1 MNSFFQ
7 LFLAWGVLLLVILV
21 LYLVDKINIIYQRQ
35 SQDATEPAY
44 SDGLFGELVGKALW
58 DAMSGIPL
66 PGFDP
71 KLVQDLKPH
80 YEPVL
85 RQHIEHTFLQGVTDQ
100 REGRA
105 GVPVNNRMIPTPR
118 GSVESWMPLHH
129 LSSLYQCGVEHA
141 QNKPADRLRVQQ
153 TLDQVCVML
162 YARAGLDLKDPF
174 SRTLMEPINPGEP
187 EPELAAPEAPPE
199 QMPAQADAP
208 SEAMPP
214 PDLAT
219 QTPTD
224 HAQPADAEPEA
235 VEPMTLGQALPQ
247 QAKPVPA

>member
-1 MNSFFQ
+1 MSSFFQ

-35 SQDATEPAY
+35 SQDAPEPAY
-44 SDGLFGELVGKALW
+44 SDGLFGELMGKALW

-85 RQHIEHTFLQGVTDQ
+85 RQHIEQTFLQGVTDQ
-100 REGRA
+100 REGRV

-141 QNKPADRLRVQQ
+141 QNKPAERLRVQQ

-162 YARAGLDLKDPF
+162 YARAGLELKDPF
-174 SRTLMEPINPGEP
+174 SRILMEPIDPGAPVSDAASDAAQPTDAMPAADLPVEAQADAAAPEASAQPVTPEP
-187 EPELAAPEAPPE
+187 EPEVI
-199 QMPAQADAP
+199 
-208 SEAMPP
+208 
-214 PDLAT
+214 
-219 QTPTD
+219 
-224 HAQPADAEPEA
+224 EP
-235 VEPMTLGQALPQ
+235 VTLGQSLPT

>member
-1 MNSFFQ
+1 
-7 LFLAWGVLLLVILV
+7 
-21 LYLVDKINIIYQRQ
+21 
-35 SQDATEPAY
+35 
-44 SDGLFGELVGKALW
+44 
-58 DAMSGIPL
+58 
-66 PGFDP
+66 
-71 KLVQDLKPH
+71 LVQDLKPH

-141 QNKPADRLRVQQ
+141 QNKPAERLRVQQ

-162 YARAGLDLKDPF
+162 YARAGLELKDPF
-174 SRTLMEPINPGEP
+174 SRILMEPIDPGAPVSDAAPDAAQPAADLPVEEQANAAVPDAPAHPVSPEP
-187 EPELAAPEAPPE
+187 EPEVI
-199 QMPAQADAP
+199 
-208 SEAMPP
+208 
-214 PDLAT
+214 
-219 QTPTD
+219 
-224 HAQPADAEPEA
+224 EP
-235 VEPMTLGQALPQ
+235 VTLGQSLPT

>member
-1 MNSFFQ
+1 MSSFFQ

-35 SQDATEPAY
+35 SQDAAEPVY

-85 RQHIEHTFLQGVTDQ
+85 RQHIEQTFLQGVTDQ

-118 GSVESWMPLHH
+118 GSLESWMPLHH
-129 LSSLYQCGVEHA
+129 LSSLYQCGVDHA
-141 QNKPADRLRVQQ
+141 QNKPAERLRVQQ

-162 YARAGLDLKDPF
+162 YARAGLELKDPF
-174 SRTLMEPINPGEP
+174 SRILMEPIDPDAPVSEVAADAASPTDAVPAADLPVEAPANAAAPDAPAQPLTPEP
-187 EPELAAPEAPPE
+187 EPEVI
-199 QMPAQADAP
+199 
-208 SEAMPP
+208 
-214 PDLAT
+214 
-219 QTPTD
+219 
-224 HAQPADAEPEA
+224 EP
-235 VEPMTLGQALPQ
+235 VTLGQSLPT

>member
-1 MNSFFQ
+1 MSSFFQ

-21 LYLVDKINIIYQRQ
+21 LYLVDKINTIYQRQ
-35 SQDATEPAY
+35 AQDAPEPTY

-85 RQHIEHTFLQGVTDQ
+85 RQHIEQTFLQGVTDQ

-105 GVPVNNRMIPTPR
+105 GVPANNRMIPTPR

-141 QNKPADRLRVQQ
+141 QNKSSERLRVQQ

-162 YARAGLDLKDPF
+162 YARAGLELKDPF
-174 SRTLMEPINPGEP
+174 SRILMEPTDPGAPVQEAAADATNPVDAAPTPDEAVDAEATVAAQGAPAQPLPAEP
-187 EPELAAPEAPPE
+187 EPE
-199 QMPAQADAP
+199 
-208 SEAMPP
+208 SI
-214 PDLAT
+214 
-219 QTPTD
+219 
-224 HAQPADAEPEA
+224 EP
-235 VEPMTLGQALPQ
+235 VTLGQNLPI

>member
-1 MNSFFQ
+1 MSSFFQ

-21 LYLVDKINIIYQRQ
+21 LYLVDKINTIYQRQ
-35 SQDATEPAY
+35 AQDAPEPIY

-71 KLVQDLKPH
+71 KMVQDLKPH

-85 RQHIEHTFLQGVTDQ
+85 RQHIEQTFLQGVTDQ

-105 GVPVNNRMIPTPR
+105 GVPANNRMIPTPR
-118 GSVESWMPLHH
+118 GSLESWMPLHH

-141 QNKPADRLRVQQ
+141 QNKPAERLRVQQ

-162 YARAGLDLKDPF
+162 YARAGLELTDPF
-174 SRTLMEPINPGEP
+174 SRILMEPIDPGAPVEESAADATNPADAAPTPDVAVDAEANVAAQGAPAQALPAEP
-187 EPELAAPEAPPE
+187 EPEPE
-199 QMPAQADAP
+199 
-208 SEAMPP
+208 SI
-214 PDLAT
+214 
-219 QTPTD
+219 
-224 HAQPADAEPEA
+224 EP
-235 VEPMTLGQALPQ
+235 VTLGQNLPI

>member
-35 SQDATEPAY
+35 SQDATEPAD

-129 LSSLYQCGVEHA
+129 LSSLYQCGVDHA
-141 QNKPADRLRVQQ
+141 QNKPAERLRVQQ

-162 YARAGLDLKDPF
+162 YARAGLELKDPF
-174 SRTLMEPINPGEP
+174 SRILMEPIDPGAPEEAVAADGANPTDAMPAADLPVEAQASVVDPDAPAQPLSPEP
-187 EPELAAPEAPPE
+187 EPEVI
-199 QMPAQADAP
+199 
-208 SEAMPP
+208 
-214 PDLAT
+214 
-219 QTPTD
+219 
-224 HAQPADAEPEA
+224 EP
-235 VEPMTLGQALPQ
+235 VTLGQSLPT

>member
-1 MNSFFQ
+1 MSSFFQ
-7 LFLAWGVLLLVILV
+7 LFLAWGVLLLVILT

-35 SQDATEPAY
+35 GQDAPEPTY

-85 RQHIEHTFLQGVTDQ
+85 RQHIEQTFLQGVTDQ

-129 LSSLYQCGVEHA
+129 LSSLYQCGVDHA
-141 QNKPADRLRVQQ
+141 QNKPAERLRIQQ

-174 SRTLMEPINPGEP
+174 SRILMEPIDPGAPVSEGSVDAAQAADTASAPDEAVATEDKVAAAQPVSAEP
-187 EPELAAPEAPPE
+187 EPEVI
-199 QMPAQADAP
+199 
-208 SEAMPP
+208 
-214 PDLAT
+214 
-219 QTPTD
+219 
-224 HAQPADAEPEA
+224 EP
-235 VEPMTLGQALPQ
+235 VTLGQSLPT

>member
-1 MNSFFQ
+1 MSSFFQ

-35 SQDATEPAY
+35 SQDATEPVY

-141 QNKPADRLRVQQ
+141 QNKPAERLRIQQ

-162 YARAGLDLKDPF
+162 YARAGLELKDPF
-174 SRTLMEPINPGEP
+174 SRILMEPIDPG
-187 EPELAAPEAPPE
+187 APVSDVAPDE
-199 QMPAQADAP
+199 
-208 SEAMPP
+208 
-214 PDLAT
+214 
-219 QTPTD
+219 
-224 HAQPADAEPEA
+224 AQPADAMPASDLPVEAQANVAAPDAPAQPLSPEPEPE
-235 VEPMTLGQALPQ
+235 VIEPVTLGQSLPT

>member
-1 MNSFFQ
+1 MSSFFQ

-35 SQDATEPAY
+35 GQDAAEPVY
-44 SDGLFGELVGKALW
+44 SDALFGELVGKALW

-118 GSVESWMPLHH
+118 GNLESWMPLHH

-141 QNKPADRLRVQQ
+141 QNKPAERLRIQQ

-162 YARAGLDLKDPF
+162 YARAGLELKDPF
-174 SRTLMEPINPGEP
+174 SRILMEPIDPGAPVSDVAADAANPSEPPVVAEAAAGAEVPVAAQDAAPQPMPPEP
-187 EPELAAPEAPPE
+187 EPEVI
-199 QMPAQADAP
+199 
-208 SEAMPP
+208 
-214 PDLAT
+214 
-219 QTPTD
+219 
-224 HAQPADAEPEA
+224 EP
-235 VEPMTLGQALPQ
+235 VTLGQSLPT

>member
-1 MNSFFQ
+1 MSSFFQ

-35 SQDATEPAY
+35 SQDATEPVY

-85 RQHIEHTFLQGVTDQ
+85 RQHIEQTFLQGVTDQ

-141 QNKPADRLRVQQ
+141 QNKPAERLRVQQ

-162 YARAGLDLKDPF
+162 YARAGLELKDPF
-174 SRTLMEPINPGEP
+174 SRILMEPIDPGAPQEAVAADGANPVDAAPAPDLADTAEVNVAVSDAPAQPLSPEP
-187 EPELAAPEAPPE
+187 EPEVI
-199 QMPAQADAP
+199 
-208 SEAMPP
+208 
-214 PDLAT
+214 
-219 QTPTD
+219 
-224 HAQPADAEPEA
+224 EP
-235 VEPMTLGQALPQ
+235 VTLGQSLPT

>member
-1 MNSFFQ
+1 MSSFFQ

-21 LYLVDKINIIYQRQ
+21 LYLVDKINTIYQRQ
-35 SQDATEPAY
+35 AQDAPEPTY

-71 KLVQDLKPH
+71 KMVQDLKPH

-85 RQHIEHTFLQGVTDQ
+85 RQHIEQTFLQGVTDQ

-105 GVPVNNRMIPTPR
+105 GVPANNRMIPTPR
-118 GSVESWMPLHH
+118 GSLESWMPLHH

-141 QNKPADRLRVQQ
+141 QNKPAERLRVQQ

-162 YARAGLDLKDPF
+162 YARAGLELTDPF
-174 SRTLMEPINPGEP
+174 SRILMEPTDPGAPVEESAADATNPADAAPTPDVAVDAEANVAAQGAPAQALPAEP
-187 EPELAAPEAPPE
+187 EPE
-199 QMPAQADAP
+199 
-208 SEAMPP
+208 SI
-214 PDLAT
+214 
-219 QTPTD
+219 
-224 HAQPADAEPEA
+224 EP
-235 VEPMTLGQALPQ
+235 VTLGQNLPI

>member
-1 MNSFFQ
+1 MSSFFQ

-21 LYLVDKINIIYQRQ
+21 LYLIDKINIIYQRQ
-35 SQDATEPAY
+35 AHDAPEPTY

-58 DAMSGIPL
+58 DGMSGIPL

-85 RQHIEHTFLQGVTDQ
+85 RQHIEQTFLQGVTDQ

-118 GSVESWMPLHH
+118 GSLESWMPLHH

-141 QNKPADRLRVQQ
+141 QNKPAERLRVQQ

-162 YARAGLDLKDPF
+162 YARAGLELKDPF
-174 SRTLMEPINPGEP
+174 SRILMEPIDPGAPAQEVAADAANPAGDTPAPEAVGAEDNQAPQVNPAQPLPDGP
-187 EPELAAPEAPPE
+187 EPEVI
-199 QMPAQADAP
+199 
-208 SEAMPP
+208 
-214 PDLAT
+214 
-219 QTPTD
+219 
-224 HAQPADAEPEA
+224 EP
-235 VEPMTLGQALPQ
+235 VTLGQSLPM

>member
-1 MNSFFQ
+1 MSSFFQ

-35 SQDATEPAY
+35 SQDAAEPVY

-85 RQHIEHTFLQGVTDQ
+85 RQHIEQTFLQGVTDQ

-118 GSVESWMPLHH
+118 GSLESWMPLHH
-129 LSSLYQCGVEHA
+129 LSSLYQCGVDHA
-141 QNKPADRLRVQQ
+141 QNKPAERLRVQQ

-162 YARAGLDLKDPF
+162 YARAGLELTDPF
-174 SRTLMEPINPGEP
+174 SRILMEPTDPGAPIEEGAADGTNPADAAPTPDVAVDAEANVAAQGAPAQALPAEP
-187 EPELAAPEAPPE
+187 EPE
-199 QMPAQADAP
+199 
-208 SEAMPP
+208 SI
-214 PDLAT
+214 
-219 QTPTD
+219 
-224 HAQPADAEPEA
+224 EP
-235 VEPMTLGQALPQ
+235 VTLGQNLPI

>member
-1 MNSFFQ
+1 MSSFFQ

-35 SQDATEPAY
+35 GQDAPAPTY

-85 RQHIEHTFLQGVTDQ
+85 RQHIEQTFLQGVTDQ

-129 LSSLYQCGVEHA
+129 LSSLYQCGVEHG
-141 QNKPADRLRVQQ
+141 QNKSAERLRVQQ

-174 SRTLMEPINPGEP
+174 SRILMEPVNPGSP
-187 EPELAAPEAPPE
+187 EPEIEPVE
-199 QMPAQADAP
+199 
-208 SEAMPP
+208 SEPV
-214 PDLAT
+214 
-219 QTPTD
+219 QTPTQTD
-224 HAQPADAEPEA
+224 ADMTPPQPTETSEPPVPNSAVTEAEAESF
-235 VEPMTLGQALPQ
+235 EPLTLGQPLPKE
-247 QAKPVPA
+247 AKPVPA

>member
-35 SQDATEPAY
+35 SQDAPEPAY
-44 SDGLFGELVGKALW
+44 SDGLFGELMGKALW

-85 RQHIEHTFLQGVTDQ
+85 RQHIEQTFLQGVTDQ
-100 REGRA
+100 REGRV

-141 QNKPADRLRVQQ
+141 QNKPAERLRVQQ

-162 YARAGLDLKDPF
+162 YARAGLELKDPF
-174 SRTLMEPINPGEP
+174 SRILMEPIDPGAPVSDAASDAAQPTDAMPAADLPVEAQADAAAPEASAQPVPPEP
-187 EPELAAPEAPPE
+187 EPEVI
-199 QMPAQADAP
+199 
-208 SEAMPP
+208 
-214 PDLAT
+214 
-219 QTPTD
+219 
-224 HAQPADAEPEA
+224 EP
-235 VEPMTLGQALPQ
+235 VTLGQSLPT

>member
-1 MNSFFQ
+1 MSSFFQ

-35 SQDATEPAY
+35 SQDAPEPAY

-141 QNKPADRLRVQQ
+141 QNKPAERLRVQQ

-174 SRTLMEPINPGEP
+174 SRILMEPIDPGAPVSDAASDAAQPMDAMPAADLPVEAQANAAAPEAAAQPVSPEP
-187 EPELAAPEAPPE
+187 EPEVI
-199 QMPAQADAP
+199 
-208 SEAMPP
+208 
-214 PDLAT
+214 
-219 QTPTD
+219 
-224 HAQPADAEPEA
+224 EP
-235 VEPMTLGQALPQ
+235 VTLGQSLPT

>member
-1 MNSFFQ
+1 MSSFFQ
-7 LFLAWGVLLLVILV
+7 LFLAWGVLLLVVLV
-21 LYLVDKINIIYQRQ
+21 LYLIDKINIIYQRQ
-35 SQDATEPAY
+35 AQDAPEPTY

-85 RQHIEHTFLQGVTDQ
+85 RQHIEQTFLQGVTDH

-141 QNKPADRLRVQQ
+141 QGKPTERLRIQQ

-162 YARAGLDLKDPF
+162 YARAGLELKDPF
-174 SRTLMEPINPGEP
+174 SRILMEPIDPGAPVEEAVADAVSEP
-187 EPELAAPEAPPE
+187 SLAATEPDAS
-199 QMPAQADAP
+199 AQAEATPASDVAVTETP
-208 SEAMPP
+208 AHASEGE
-214 PDLAT
+214 T
-219 QTPTD
+219 I
-224 HAQPADAEPEA
+224 EP
-235 VEPMTLGQALPQ
+235 VTLGQALPTE
-247 QAKPVPA
+247 AKPVPA

>member
-1 MNSFFQ
+1 MSSFFQ

-21 LYLVDKINIIYQRQ
+21 LYLIDKINIIYQRQ
-35 SQDATEPAY
+35 AQDASEPAY

-85 RQHIEHTFLQGVTDQ
+85 RQHIEQTFLQGVTDQ

-118 GSVESWMPLHH
+118 GNLESWMPLHH

-141 QNKPADRLRVQQ
+141 QNKPAERLRVQQ

-162 YARAGLDLKDPF
+162 YARAGLELKDPF
-174 SRTLMEPINPGEP
+174 SRILMEPIDPGAPVSDAASDAAQPTDAMPAADLPVEAQADAAAPEASAQPVPPEP
-187 EPELAAPEAPPE
+187 EPEVI
-199 QMPAQADAP
+199 
-208 SEAMPP
+208 
-214 PDLAT
+214 
-219 QTPTD
+219 
-224 HAQPADAEPEA
+224 EP
-235 VEPMTLGQALPQ
+235 VTLGQSLPT

>member
-1 MNSFFQ
+1 MSSFFQ

-21 LYLVDKINIIYQRQ
+21 LYLIDKINIIYQRQ

-162 YARAGLDLKDPF
+162 YARAGLELKDPF
-174 SRTLMEPINPGEP
+174 SRILMEPIDP
-187 EPELAAPEAPPE
+187 AAPVSDIAP
-199 QMPAQADAP
+199 DA
-208 SEAMPP
+208 
-214 PDLAT
+214 
-219 QTPTD
+219 
-224 HAQPADAEPEA
+224 AQPADAMPAADPPVETQANVAAPDAPAQPLSPEPEPE
-235 VEPMTLGQALPQ
+235 VIEPVTLGQSLPI

>member
-1 MNSFFQ
+1 MSSFFQ
-7 LFLAWGVLLLVILV
+7 LFLAWGVLLLVVLV
-21 LYLVDKINIIYQRQ
+21 LYLVDKINIMYQRQ
-35 SQDATEPAY
+35 GHETPEPTY

-85 RQHIEHTFLQGVTDQ
+85 RQHIEQTFLQGVTDQ

-105 GVPVNNRMIPTPR
+105 GVPINNRMIPTPR

-141 QNKPADRLRVQQ
+141 QNKPAERLRIQQ

-162 YARAGLDLKDPF
+162 YARAGLDLIDPF
-174 SRTLMEPINPGEP
+174 SRILMEPIDPGAPVATGEAAEANPTADAVNTESTVVADGQLDQSDASPQPMAAEP
-187 EPELAAPEAPPE
+187 APE
-199 QMPAQADAP
+199 
-208 SEAMPP
+208 SI
-214 PDLAT
+214 
-219 QTPTD
+219 
-224 HAQPADAEPEA
+224 EP
-235 VEPMTLGQALPQ
+235 VTLGQSLPT

>member
-1 MNSFFQ
+1 MSSFFQ

-21 LYLVDKINIIYQRQ
+21 LYLVDKINTIYQRQ
-35 SQDATEPAY
+35 AQDAPEPTY

-85 RQHIEHTFLQGVTDQ
+85 RQHIEQTFLQGVTDQ

-105 GVPVNNRMIPTPR
+105 GVPANNRMIPTPR

-141 QNKPADRLRVQQ
+141 QNKPSERLRVQQ

-162 YARAGLDLKDPF
+162 YARAGLELKDPF
-174 SRTLMEPINPGEP
+174 SRILMEPTDPGAPVQEAAADATNPVDAAPTPDEAVDAEATVAAQGASAQPLPAEP
-187 EPELAAPEAPPE
+187 EPEPE
-199 QMPAQADAP
+199 
-208 SEAMPP
+208 SI
-214 PDLAT
+214 
-219 QTPTD
+219 
-224 HAQPADAEPEA
+224 EP
-235 VEPMTLGQALPQ
+235 VTLGQNLPI

>member
-1 MNSFFQ
+1 MSSFFQ

-85 RQHIEHTFLQGVTDQ
+85 RQHIEQTFLQGVTDQ

-129 LSSLYQCGVEHA
+129 LSSLYQCGVDHA
-141 QNKPADRLRVQQ
+141 QNKPAERLRIQQ

-174 SRTLMEPINPGEP
+174 SRILMEPIDPGAPVSEGSVDAAQAADTASAPDEAVATEDKVAAAQPVSAEP
-187 EPELAAPEAPPE
+187 EPEVI
-199 QMPAQADAP
+199 
-208 SEAMPP
+208 
-214 PDLAT
+214 
-219 QTPTD
+219 
-224 HAQPADAEPEA
+224 EP
-235 VEPMTLGQALPQ
+235 VTLGQSLPT

>member
-21 LYLVDKINIIYQRQ
+21 LYLVDKINVIYQRQ
-35 SQDATEPAY
+35 SQDAIEPTY

-85 RQHIEHTFLQGVTDQ
+85 RQHIEQTFLQGVTDQ

-118 GSVESWMPLHH
+118 GNLESWMPLHH

-141 QNKPADRLRVQQ
+141 QNKPSERLRVQQ

-162 YARAGLDLKDPF
+162 YARAGLELKDPF
-174 SRTLMEPINPGEP
+174 SRILMESIDPGAPVEDGAADATNPTEAMPAADLPVQTEANVAAPDAPEQPLPAEP
-187 EPELAAPEAPPE
+187 EPEVI
-199 QMPAQADAP
+199 
-208 SEAMPP
+208 
-214 PDLAT
+214 
-219 QTPTD
+219 
-224 HAQPADAEPEA
+224 EP
-235 VEPMTLGQALPQ
+235 VTLGQSLPT

>member
-1 MNSFFQ
+1 MSSFFQ

-141 QNKPADRLRVQQ
+141 QNKPAERLRVQQ

-162 YARAGLDLKDPF
+162 YARAGLELKDPF
-174 SRTLMEPINPGEP
+174 SRILMEPVDPGAPVSDAAPDEAHPADAMPASDLPAEAQANVAASDAPAHPVSPEP
-187 EPELAAPEAPPE
+187 EPEVI
-199 QMPAQADAP
+199 
-208 SEAMPP
+208 
-214 PDLAT
+214 
-219 QTPTD
+219 
-224 HAQPADAEPEA
+224 EP
-235 VEPMTLGQALPQ
+235 VTLGQSLPT

>member
-1 MNSFFQ
+1 MSSFFQ
-7 LFLAWGVLLLVILV
+7 LFLAWGVLLLVVLV
-21 LYLVDKINIIYQRQ
+21 LYLIDKINIIYQRQ
-35 SQDATEPAY
+35 AQDAPEPTY

-85 RQHIEHTFLQGVTDQ
+85 RQHIEQTFLQGVTDQ

-105 GVPVNNRMIPTPR
+105 GVPANNRMIPTPR

-141 QNKPADRLRVQQ
+141 QNKPAERLRVQQ

-162 YARAGLDLKDPF
+162 YARAGLELKDPF
-174 SRTLMEPINPGEP
+174 SRILMEPTDPGAPVQEAAADATNPVDAAPTPDEAVDAEATVAAQGAPAQPLPAEP
-187 EPELAAPEAPPE
+187 EPE
-199 QMPAQADAP
+199 
-208 SEAMPP
+208 SI
-214 PDLAT
+214 
-219 QTPTD
+219 
-224 HAQPADAEPEA
+224 EP
-235 VEPMTLGQALPQ
+235 VTLGQNLPI

>member
-1 MNSFFQ
+1 MSSFFQ

-129 LSSLYQCGVEHA
+129 LSSLYQCGVDHA
-141 QNKPADRLRVQQ
+141 QNKPAERLRVQQ

-162 YARAGLDLKDPF
+162 YARAGLELKDPF
-174 SRTLMEPINPGEP
+174 SRILMEPIDPGAPEEAVAADGANPADAMPAADLPAEALANVAVPDAPAQPLSPEP
-187 EPELAAPEAPPE
+187 EPEVI
-199 QMPAQADAP
+199 
-208 SEAMPP
+208 
-214 PDLAT
+214 
-219 QTPTD
+219 
-224 HAQPADAEPEA
+224 EP
-235 VEPMTLGQALPQ
+235 VTLGQSLPT

>member
-1 MNSFFQ
+1 MSSFFQ

-21 LYLVDKINIIYQRQ
+21 LYLIDKINIIYQRH
-35 SQDATEPAY
+35 AEEAKEPSY
-44 SDGLFGELVGKALW
+44 SDGLFGDLVGKALW

-85 RQHIEHTFLQGVTDQ
+85 RQHIEQTFLQGVNDQ
-100 REGRA
+100 REGRP
-105 GVPVNNRMIPTPR
+105 GVPVNNRTIPTPR

-141 QNKPADRLRVQQ
+141 QNKPADRLRIQQ

-162 YARAGLDLKDPF
+162 YARTGLELQDPF
-174 SRTLMEPINPGEP
+174 SRILMEPIDPGAPVTEASTEVP
-187 EPELAAPEAPPE
+187 SDAADPAELA
-199 QMPAQADAP
+199 DASP
-208 SEAMPP
+208 
-214 PDLAT
+214 
-219 QTPTD
+219 
-224 HAQPADAEPEA
+224 A
-235 VEPMTLGQALPQ
+235 VEPTPVSEAAQALATEQEPDVAQPVILGQSLPA

>member
-1 MNSFFQ
+1 MSSFFQ

-35 SQDATEPAY
+35 SQDAAEPVY

-85 RQHIEHTFLQGVTDQ
+85 RQHIEQTFLQGVTDQ

-141 QNKPADRLRVQQ
+141 QNKPAERLRVQQ

-162 YARAGLDLKDPF
+162 YARAGLELKDPF
-174 SRTLMEPINPGEP
+174 SRILMEPIDPGAP
-187 EPELAAPEAPPE
+187 VSDAAP
-199 QMPAQADAP
+199 DG
-208 SEAMPP
+208 
-214 PDLAT
+214 
-219 QTPTD
+219 
-224 HAQPADAEPEA
+224 AQPADAMPAADQTVQAQGNVADSDAPAQPLPPEPEPE
-235 VEPMTLGQALPQ
+235 VIEPVTLGQSLPT

>member
-1 MNSFFQ
+1 MSSFFQ

-85 RQHIEHTFLQGVTDQ
+85 RQHIEQTFLQGVTDQ

-141 QNKPADRLRVQQ
+141 QNKPAERLRVQQ

-162 YARAGLDLKDPF
+162 YARAGLELKDPF
-174 SRTLMEPINPGEP
+174 SRILMEPIDPGAPVSDAASDAAQPTDAMPAADLPVEAQANAAAPEASAQPVPPEP
-187 EPELAAPEAPPE
+187 EPEVI
-199 QMPAQADAP
+199 
-208 SEAMPP
+208 
-214 PDLAT
+214 
-219 QTPTD
+219 
-224 HAQPADAEPEA
+224 EP
-235 VEPMTLGQALPQ
+235 VTLGQSLPT

>member
-1 MNSFFQ
+1 MSSFFQ

-21 LYLVDKINIIYQRQ
+21 LYLVDKINTIYQRQ
-35 SQDATEPAY
+35 AQDAPEPTY

-85 RQHIEHTFLQGVTDQ
+85 RQHIEQTFLQVVTDQ

-129 LSSLYQCGVEHA
+129 LSSLYQCGVEHG
-141 QNKPADRLRVQQ
+141 QNKSAERLRVQQ

-174 SRTLMEPINPGEP
+174 SRILMEPVNPGSP
-187 EPELAAPEAPPE
+187 EPELEPVE
-199 QMPAQADAP
+199 
-208 SEAMPP
+208 SEPV
-214 PDLAT
+214 
-219 QTPTD
+219 QTPTQTD
-224 HAQPADAEPEA
+224 ADMTPPQPTETSEPPVPNSAVTEAEAESF
-235 VEPMTLGQALPQ
+235 EPLTLGQPLPKE
-247 QAKPVPA
+247 AKPVPA

>member
-1 MNSFFQ
+1 M
-7 LFLAWGVLLLVILV
+7 LLLVILV
-21 LYLVDKINIIYQRQ
+21 LYLVDKINTIYQRQ
-35 SQDATEPAY
+35 AQDAPEPTY

-85 RQHIEHTFLQGVTDQ
+85 RQHIEQTFLQGVTDQ

-105 GVPVNNRMIPTPR
+105 GVPANNRMIPTPR

-141 QNKPADRLRVQQ
+141 QNKSAERLRVQQ

-162 YARAGLDLKDPF
+162 YARAGLELKDPF
-174 SRTLMEPINPGEP
+174 SRILMEPTDPGAPVQEAAADATNPVDAAPTPDEAVDAEATVAAQGAPAQPLPAEP
-187 EPELAAPEAPPE
+187 EPE
-199 QMPAQADAP
+199 
-208 SEAMPP
+208 SI
-214 PDLAT
+214 
-219 QTPTD
+219 
-224 HAQPADAEPEA
+224 EP
-235 VEPMTLGQALPQ
+235 VTLGQNLPI

>member
-1 MNSFFQ
+1 MSSFFQ

-35 SQDATEPAY
+35 SQDAAEPVY

-85 RQHIEHTFLQGVTDQ
+85 RQHIEQTFLQGVTDQ

-141 QNKPADRLRVQQ
+141 QNKPAERLRIQQ
-153 TLDQVCVML
+153 TLDQVCGML
-162 YARAGLDLKDPF
+162 YARAGLELKDPF
-174 SRTLMEPINPGEP
+174 SRILMEPIDPGAPDQSVAADGTNPADAAPAPDLADAAEVNVAVSDAPAQPLSPEP
-187 EPELAAPEAPPE
+187 EPEVI
-199 QMPAQADAP
+199 
-208 SEAMPP
+208 
-214 PDLAT
+214 
-219 QTPTD
+219 
-224 HAQPADAEPEA
+224 EP
-235 VEPMTLGQALPQ
+235 VTLGQSLPT

>member
-141 QNKPADRLRVQQ
+141 QNKPAERLRIQQ

-162 YARAGLDLKDPF
+162 YARAGLELKDPF
-174 SRTLMEPINPGEP
+174 SRILMEPIDPG
-187 EPELAAPEAPPE
+187 APVSDVAPDE
-199 QMPAQADAP
+199 
-208 SEAMPP
+208 
-214 PDLAT
+214 
-219 QTPTD
+219 
-224 HAQPADAEPEA
+224 AQPADAMPASDLPVEAQANVAAADAPAQPLSPEPEPE
-235 VEPMTLGQALPQ
+235 VIEPVTLGQSLPT